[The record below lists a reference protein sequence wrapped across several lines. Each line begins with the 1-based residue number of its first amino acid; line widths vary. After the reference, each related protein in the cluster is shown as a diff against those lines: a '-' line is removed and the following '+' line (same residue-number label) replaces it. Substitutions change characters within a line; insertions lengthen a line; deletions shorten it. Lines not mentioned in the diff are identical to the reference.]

1 MGYDRQIKYV
11 DYYENE
17 ERLRGGGFVK
27 TEVRDDRLKLELN
40 VRGLYPTD
48 TFVRDVVLKC
58 ADAEAVL
65 GQISLQE
72 GQGRFACSCNM
83 DRGIGDTGIS
93 YDSLEEMKVP
103 IGGSREL
110 RCVWKKSRGGTA
122 EPAAKEQKT
131 PPVFEG
137 RPVYDGT
144 AGESGETAD
153 VGKDADDRKPDE
165 KERTEVV
172 PIAETAWKPE
182 VMRVSE
188 TAWEPEAVQEAKA
201 ARKSEAVREPEA
213 VRIAETVQ
221 APEAVPIVEAAREM
235 ETVREAEAIPIAE
248 TAWEPEAVRRAE
260 DIRMAGSP
268 GSAESAGNTK
278 GSAEPADSRRKKR
291 AVKLLEEK
299 WQQISAIYPHIR
311 PFQDERE
318 YLSLGP
324 SDFVLFPEK
333 FYRIANNSFLL
344 HGYYNYEHLI
354 LARVEQRGETRYY
367 LGVPGNYYDREK
379 QVAVMF
385 GFESFECD
393 REPAQS
399 GDFGYYMMRV
409 EI

>member
-131 PPVFEG
+131 PPVFEE

-153 VGKDADDRKPDE
+153 VKKDADGRKPDE

-172 PIAETAWKPE
+172 PIAETA
-182 VMRVSE
+182 
-188 TAWEPEAVQEAKA
+188 
-201 ARKSEAVREPEA
+201 REPEA
-213 VRIAETVQ
+213 IQVAETVQ
-221 APEAVPIVEAAREM
+221 APEVIQEAKA
-235 ETVREAEAIPIAE
+235 AWKPE
-248 TAWEPEAVRRAE
+248 TAREPEAVRRAE
-260 DIRMAGSP
+260 DIQMAGSP
-268 GSAESAGNTK
+268 GTAESAGNTK
-278 GSAEPADSRRKKR
+278 RSAEPVDSRRKKR

>member
-122 EPAAKEQKT
+122 EPAAKEQKA
-131 PPVFEG
+131 PPFFEEK
-137 RPVYDGT
+137 PVYDGT
-144 AGESGETAD
+144 AGESEETAD
-153 VGKDADDRKPDE
+153 VGKEADGRKPDE
-165 KERTEVV
+165 KER
-172 PIAETAWKPE
+172 
-182 VMRVSE
+182 
-188 TAWEPEAVQEAKA
+188 PEAVPIVET
-201 ARKSEAVREPEA
+201 ARKPEA
-213 VRIAETVQ
+213 MRIAETVQ
-221 APEAVPIVEAAREM
+221 APEAVRESETVREMETAREM
-235 ETVREAEAIPIAE
+235 ETVREAEAVQIAE
-248 TAWEPEAVRRAE
+248 TAREAETVRRAE